1 MLYPDFNELVNL
13 KAKASS
19 LNMRS
24 NSKVVSPVIGDYK
37 SPFRG
42 QGMEFEEVREYV
54 AGDDV
59 RNIDWRV
66 TARTGSAHVKIF
78 TEERERTVLIC
89 VDANDTMRFGTKG
102 TFKSIQAAR
111 AAALIGWYA
120 NSINDRVGTCVFG
133 NVENDMKFYKPKR
146 SRESLWKMLKLLSD
160 KTPNNNNIV
169 ALDETLKHMNKAAP
183 TGSLIFIISD
193 FAKINDSMQ
202 KQIGNLRKR
211 CDVVLVSVND
221 PADMDIAAVG
231 SLLFS
236 DGDNSSLINT
246 DNKKGREIYAQ
257 KAMENNDRLM
267 EIAMRF
273 RISVISLAT
282 NRDVYNDLRRGLR
295 FT

>member
-169 ALDETLKHMNKAAP
+169 ALDETLKHMNQGRRNRLQCRKA
-183 TGSLIFIISD
+183 
-193 FAKINDSMQ
+193 
-202 KQIGNLRKR
+202 
-211 CDVVLVSVND
+211 
-221 PADMDIAAVG
+221 
-231 SLLFS
+231 
-236 DGDNSSLINT
+236 
-246 DNKKGREIYAQ
+246 
-257 KAMENNDRLM
+257 
-267 EIAMRF
+267 
-273 RISVISLAT
+273 
-282 NRDVYNDLRRGLR
+282 
-295 FT
+295 